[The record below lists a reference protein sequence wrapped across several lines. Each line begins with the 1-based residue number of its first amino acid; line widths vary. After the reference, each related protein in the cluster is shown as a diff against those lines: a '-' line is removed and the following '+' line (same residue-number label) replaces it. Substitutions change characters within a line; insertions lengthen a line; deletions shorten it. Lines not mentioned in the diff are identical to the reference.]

1 MVFRKR
7 PKGFKPI
14 SSPSVPIN
22 ILETQEE
29 TRNNQIIKKEVVVS
43 VNESEFFE
51 RYPIPHSEF
60 TLAQELAA
68 GVSVKDVGT
77 SGLLDSSD
85 NLDYD
90 INDVAEEKVLNA
102 LEKDENK

>member
-7 PKGFKPI
+7 PKDFVPI
-14 SSPSVPIN
+14 VSPSVPIYV
-22 ILETQEE
+22 LETQEE

-51 RYPIPHSEF
+51 RHPIPKEEF

-68 GVSVKDVGT
+68 GVSIKDAPT
-77 SGLLDSSD
+77 AGLLDSSD
-85 NLDYD
+85 NLDYEE
-90 INDVAEEKVLNA
+90 NDYAEEKILTA
-102 LEKDENK
+102 LEKEENK